1 MADDPYRSSRMS
13 DVGSRPA
20 AAGSNDP
27 LAELARLIG
36 QTDPF
41 GEYGRESARTAG
53 AQSGASS
60 AAPQP
65 GVAPAAGSFGH
76 PAESQGAAAQ
86 AHPASHT
93 YPPPPFEHGL
103 EDPALA
109 AYNDEIT
116 HDDYAPPPRRRT
128 PIVAA
133 GAVFAVA
140 VIGVVGDFGYRT
152 LFGEHGSSP
161 PPVIKADPTPSK
173 IVPPKKDTKLI
184 QERLSSRPG
193 TEKVVSR
200 EETPVDPA
208 AMRADLQS
216 PAAPQPAPT
225 QAGAPL
231 ASGVIA
237 TEPKRIHTITIRPD
251 MSTAPATP
259 SAPSAPSV
267 PSPPSAQASPPAS
280 ANAAAAPPLPP
291 SPPPAPRP
299 HVAAAPANAPLSLNP
314 NAAADRPAAPAR
326 TASVPNAAPATPN
339 AVAHGSFAV
348 QISARR
354 SEAEARG
361 DFQSL
366 QAKFPAQLGGRTPL
380 IRRVELGSKG
390 TYYRAMVGPFES
402 SDEAGRFCAALKAA
416 GGSCFVQ
423 RI

>member
-1 MADDPYRSSRMS
+1 MSARARADPRDGRTTGQPMADDPYRSSRMS
-13 DVGSRPA
+13 DVGSRPV

-53 AQSGASS
+53 AQTGASS

-93 YPPPPFEHGL
+93 YPPPPVEHGL

-109 AYNDEIT
+109 AYNDEIA
-116 HDDYAPPPRRRT
+116 HDDYAPPRRRT

-140 VIGVVGDFGYRT
+140 VIGVVGVFGYRT

-208 AMRADLQS
+208 AMRTDLQS

-267 PSPPSAQASPPAS
+267 PSPPSAQAS
-280 ANAAAAPPLPP
+280 
-291 SPPPAPRP
+291 
-299 HVAAAPANAPLSLNP
+299 
-314 NAAADRPAAPAR
+314 
-326 TASVPNAAPATPN
+326 
-339 AVAHGSFAV
+339 
-348 QISARR
+348 
-354 SEAEARG
+354 
-361 DFQSL
+361 
-366 QAKFPAQLGGRTPL
+366 
-380 IRRVELGSKG
+380 
-390 TYYRAMVGPFES
+390 
-402 SDEAGRFCAALKAA
+402 
-416 GGSCFVQ
+416 
-423 RI
+423 